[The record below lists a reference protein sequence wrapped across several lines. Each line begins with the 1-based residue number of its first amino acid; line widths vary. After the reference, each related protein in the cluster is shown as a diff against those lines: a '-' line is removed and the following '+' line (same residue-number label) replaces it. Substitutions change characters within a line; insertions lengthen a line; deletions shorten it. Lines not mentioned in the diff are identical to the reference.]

1 MDNATKQQLK
11 KPDQFISMTEHGI
24 EWANQ
29 NRRTAVTAALVVLV
43 VILAVV
49 GAASWYTSR
58 SNAAATAFG
67 SAMQTYQTPV
77 ASAAQPV
84 PPGMKSFPTAAAR
97 AAQANTEFQQV
108 AKQYG
113 LTPDGKLA
121 KYFVGIT
128 YMEEGQNV
136 PAEDALKPVAS
147 SWNSGLAAL
156 GKMALAQIYAQTNR
170 VPQAIDLYNELAK
183 GKADTVPAGL
193 AQLQLAELYESQ
205 GKTEQARQIYAEIKD
220 KDKNSKGKPGAAA
233 EIATEK
239 LNPKAA
245 AQAGPAAE

>member
-43 VILAVV
+43 VILAAV
-49 GAASWYTSR
+49 GA
-58 SNAAATAFG
+58 
-67 SAMQTYQTPV
+67 

-128 YMEEGQNV
+128 YMEEGQNG

-245 AQAGPAAE
+245 AAPPAAE

>member
-43 VILAVV
+43 VILAAV

-128 YMEEGQNV
+128 YMEEGQNG
-136 PAEDALKPVAS
+136 PAEDALKPV
-147 SWNSGLAAL
+147 
-156 GKMALAQIYAQTNR
+156 AQIYAQTNR

-245 AQAGPAAE
+245 AAPPAAE